1 MRIVIAPDSFKH
13 SLSAKEAAQSIAR
26 GIQNVMPD
34 VETTLV
40 PVADGGEGTVH
51 SLVDATGGRIEKLQV
66 HDPLMRKIQSF
77 FGVLGDGKTAVI
89 EMAAASGIE
98 LLSDEELDPMK
109 ASTYGTGELMKKALE
124 LGCNKMIIGIGGSAT
139 NDGGMGMARALGVKF
154 TDEKGVDVGEGGDAL
169 EKIETIDD
177 SNLDERLKQCEVVI
191 AVDVTNPL
199 TGENGAAYVYGPQ
212 KGADEN
218 QVALLDKNL
227 AHYGSL
233 LYGKYRKDFAMMEG
247 SGAAGG
253 LGAGLLAFAGAR
265 LRHGFDIVEEITGLE
280 EKIIGCN
287 LVITGEG
294 KIDHQTQFGKT
305 PYGVATIAKKYN
317 KPVIAFAG
325 TLGDKYQELYKKG
338 FDVIFPVAEK
348 PFSLKEALDQAGSL
362 LTLAAERMA
371 RMFLVSK
378 KLLNS

>member
-1 MRIVIAPDSFKH
+1 MQIVIAPDSFKH

-26 GIQNVMPD
+26 GIRNVMPD

-66 HDPLMRKIQSF
+66 HDPLMRKINSF

-98 LLSDEELDPMK
+98 LLSDKELDPMK
-109 ASTYGTGELMKKALE
+109 ASTFGTGELMKKALD
-124 LGCNKMIIGIGGSAT
+124 LGCNKIIIGIGGSAT

-154 TDEKGVDVGEGGDAL
+154 ADENGDDVGEGGGAL
-169 EKIETIDD
+169 GNVATIDD
-177 SNLDERLKQCEVVI
+177 SKIDERLMHCEVVI
-191 AVDVTNPL
+191 AADVTNPL
-199 TGENGAAYVYGPQ
+199 TGQNGAAYVYGPQ
-212 KGADEN
+212 KGASEK
-218 QVALLDKNL
+218 QVLLLDKNL
-227 AHYGSL
+227 AQYGIL
-233 LYGKYRKDFAMMEG
+233 LYGKYRKDIAMMEG

-280 EKIIGCN
+280 EKIIGCD

-305 PYGVATIAKKYN
+305 PFGVASLAKKYN

-325 TLGDKYQELYKKG
+325 TLGEQYHELYDKG
-338 FDVIFPVAEK
+338 FDVIFPVTEK
-348 PFSLKEALDQAGSL
+348 PVSLKEALNQAETL
-362 LTLAAERMA
+362 LTRAAERMA
-371 RMFLVSK
+371 RMLLVSK
-378 KLLNS
+378 KL